1 MTAAL
6 APTFVIHT
14 SVICH
19 LPSAICH
26 LHNCRPTIT
35 RFDPARTVPGDWL
48 WNRAGG
54 CITMDQVTPVTR
66 RVS

>member
-6 APTFVIHT
+6 ASTFVIHT
-14 SVICH
+14 SV
-19 LPSAICH
+19 ICH

-54 CITMDQVTPVTR
+54 GITMDQVTPATR